1 MQPKVLF
8 VDDEPQIL
16 EALSQLF
23 EATYDVYTAVGGE
36 AALAMMKQ
44 LPDLAVVVSD
54 QRMPGMK
61 GVDVL
66 AAAQR
71 YVPHAT
77 RILLTGF
84 ADADAVLDS
93 VNVSA
98 IFRYVKKPWK
108 PSELEEVMR
117 LAVAAHHSLIAPSHA
132 QAPSTASERDEKKKP
147 SLKPTLTATLAALS
161 TLSKKAASQKEQ
173 ASHSDSDSS
182 ASLSQYLTESV
193 AMRLAE
199 QQRAEEK
206 FLARL
211 RQKLNMYQV
220 HPVSSYISAFHGK
233 RGKPQV
239 LIVDD
244 APSVLDALTELLY
257 DDYDVVCATNA
268 FEALSYLEQDAFVA
282 LLLTDQRMPGKTGAD
297 LLVESRNYAPLVPKV
312 LITAY
317 TDVEDIVRLI
327 NEGQIYRYIQKPWDA
342 QKLKA
347 LIDEAVEMYML
358 QLSML
363 LKDREAYLEQP
374 VQEPNSAGKTS
385 LPSIEALQALQNLRL
400 QKIKKDDKR

>member
-1 MQPKVLF
+1 MPPKVLF

-23 EATYDVYTAVGGE
+23 EAAYDVYTAVGGE
-36 AALAMMKQ
+36 AALEMMKH

-61 GVDVL
+61 GIDVL
-66 AAAQR
+66 TAAQR
-71 YVPHAT
+71 YVPNAT

-117 LAVAAHHSLIAPSHA
+117 LAVAAHYSLVASSYA
-132 QAPSTASERDEKKKP
+132 QAPPKASERDEKKSP

-161 TLSKKAASQKEQ
+161 ALSKKAASQNEQ
-173 ASHSDSDSS
+173 ASHSDSHPS

-199 QQRAEEK
+199 QQHAEET

-211 RQKLNMYQV
+211 RQKLKTQQA
-220 HPVSSYISAFHGK
+220 SSYASAFHGK

-257 DDYDVVCATNA
+257 DDYDVVCAANA
-268 FEALSYLEQDAFVA
+268 FEALEYLEQNVFVA

-297 LLVESRNYAPLVPKV
+297 LLLESRNYAPLVPKV

-358 QLSML
+358 QLSVL

-374 VQEPNSAGKTS
+374 VQEPNSAGKAS

>member
-132 QAPSTASERDEKKKP
+132 QAPSKASERDEKKNP

-161 TLSKKAASQKEQ
+161 ALSKKAASQKEQ

-182 ASLSQYLTESV
+182 ASLSQYLTESA
-193 AMRLAE
+193 AMHLAE
-199 QQRAEEK
+199 QQRAEDPCQTPSK
-206 FLARL
+206 A
-211 RQKLNMYQV
+211 K
-220 HPVSSYISAFHGK
+220 H
-233 RGKPQV
+233 
-239 LIVDD
+239 
-244 APSVLDALTELLY
+244 APSA
-257 DDYDVVCATNA
+257 
-268 FEALSYLEQDAFVA
+268 S
-282 LLLTDQRMPGKTGAD
+282 
-297 LLVESRNYAPLVPKV
+297 SR
-312 LITAY
+312 
-317 TDVEDIVRLI
+317 
-327 NEGQIYRYIQKPWDA
+327 
-342 QKLKA
+342 
-347 LIDEAVEMYML
+347 
-358 QLSML
+358 
-363 LKDREAYLEQP
+363 
-374 VQEPNSAGKTS
+374 
-385 LPSIEALQALQNLRL
+385 
-400 QKIKKDDKR
+400 